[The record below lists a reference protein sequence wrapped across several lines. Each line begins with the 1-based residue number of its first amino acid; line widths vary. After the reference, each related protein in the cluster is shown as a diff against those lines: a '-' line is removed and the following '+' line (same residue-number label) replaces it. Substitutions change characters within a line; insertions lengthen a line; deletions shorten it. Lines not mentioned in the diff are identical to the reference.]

1 MRTILIILVKEFK
14 QIFRNKIMLPIIF
27 VMPIIQLLILAN
39 AATFDI
45 KNLNISFVDRD
56 NSQITRLLIHKTQST
71 RFFNVVSVEKN
82 DAITEKMLEN
92 GDIDI
97 YVNIPNNMEKDLFRE
112 GKNEIQLILNAID
125 AAKAG
130 VAMNY
135 LMNIIQDLNVEINK
149 DYGAK
154 LTLKPANEF
163 HSISTVTNN
172 WFNPELNYKTFM
184 VPGILV
190 LLVTMIGEFLTA
202 MNIVKEKEIG
212 TAEQINVTPIK
223 KYQFIIG
230 KMFPFWLIALFELIF
245 GMGIALMLYDIP
257 FIGSPLVI
265 LVFAMVYLLV
275 LLGMG
280 LLISTVTDTQQQAMF
295 ISWFFLVIFILLS
308 GLFTAIENMPDWI
321 RYLTYINPIKYFI
334 EVIRMVML
342 KGSGFADVKIH
353 FLIIAGYAILLNAL
367 AVWKYKKVS

>member
-56 NSQITRLLIHKTQST
+56 NSQITRLFIQKSQST
-71 RFFNVVSVEKN
+71 GFFNVVSVEKN
-82 DAITEKMLEN
+82 DAITEEMLEN

-135 LMNIIQDLNVEINK
+135 LMNIIQDLNVEINEA
-149 DYGAK
+149 YGSKIAI
-154 LTLKPANEF
+154 KPANEF
-163 HSISTVTNN
+163 NSISTVTNN
-172 WFNPELNYKTFM
+172 WFNPELNYQTFM

-230 KMFPFWLIALFELIF
+230 KMLPFWLIALFELMF
-245 GMGIALMLYDIP
+245 GMGIALLLYDIP

-265 LVFAMVYLLV
+265 LVFAMVYLVL

-280 LLISTVTDTQQQAMF
+280 LLISTVTETQQQAMF

-342 KGSGFADVKIH
+342 KGSGFADVQLH
-353 FLIIAGYAILLNAL
+353 FIIIAGYAILLNAL

>member
-27 VMPIIQLLILAN
+27 LMPIIQLLILAN

-56 NSQITRLLIHKTQST
+56 NSQISRLLIQKTQST
-71 RFFNVVSVEKN
+71 GFFNVISIEKN
-82 DAITEKMLEN
+82 DVITEEMLEN

-97 YVNIPNNMEKDLFRE
+97 YVNIPSNMEKDLFRE
-112 GKNEIQLILNAID
+112 GRNEMQLILNAID

-135 LMNIIQDLNVEINK
+135 LMNIIQDLNVEINEK
-149 DYGAK
+149 YGSKIA
-154 LTLKPANEF
+154 LKPAEEF
-163 HSISTVTNN
+163 HSISVVINN

-223 KYQFIIG
+223 KYQFIMG
-230 KMFPFWLIALFELIF
+230 KMLPFWLIAIFELMF
-245 GMGIALMLYDIP
+245 GMGVALLFFDIP
-257 FIGSPLVI
+257 FLGNPLVI
-265 LVFAMVYLLV
+265 LVFAMAYLVL

-308 GLFTAIENMPDWI
+308 GLFTAIENMPDWL

-342 KGSGFADVKIH
+342 KGSGFADVKLH

-367 AVWKYKKVS
+367 AVWKYKKVG